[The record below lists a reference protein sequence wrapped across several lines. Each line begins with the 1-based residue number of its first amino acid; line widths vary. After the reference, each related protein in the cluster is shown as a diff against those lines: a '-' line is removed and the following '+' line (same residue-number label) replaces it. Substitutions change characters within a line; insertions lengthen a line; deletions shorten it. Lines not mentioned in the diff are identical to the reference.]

1 MVSSEL
7 WLVVISMDGEIAK
20 RLNEIRK
27 KTYQI
32 EETTRDVLT
41 DILDVIEYILES
53 EKPITKMP
61 TVYEFMQ
68 KLNLKSHTNK
78 VLCLAYFLEKYKQLE
93 SFSLN
98 DIKEAY
104 KEARLVM
111 PKNINDYLY
120 KLTTKKGYL
129 IEVGKK
135 EDKLKSW
142 RLSAD
147 GIKFVESL
155 LEGE

>member
-1 MVSSEL
+1 
-7 WLVVISMDGEIAK
+7 MDGEIAK